1 MKLRETEGK
10 IIRVSELMKKEK
22 VERYKELTDDD

>member
-22 VERYKELTDDD
+22 VERYKELTDDE